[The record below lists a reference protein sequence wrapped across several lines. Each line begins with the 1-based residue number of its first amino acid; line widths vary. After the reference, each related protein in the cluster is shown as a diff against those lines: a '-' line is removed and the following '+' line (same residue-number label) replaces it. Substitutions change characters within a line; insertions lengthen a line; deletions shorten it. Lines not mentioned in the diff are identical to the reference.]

1 MTAQRPDRS
10 TPPSPPQSAEPASF
24 DPTAVT
30 RSEWA
35 ILAAGVLA
43 LLCSFFDYY
52 TFSYS
57 AAGYSASV
65 SVDAWHGLFGWLGA
79 LAAFG
84 GAAVVAAQLFG
95 KLPET
100 LPLPAPRLALS
111 GFGIGTL
118 CVLAA
123 FFAHPADGY
132 DGIGFHAGHGFGY
145 WLSLVSIMSGLVLCY
160 RRSAST
166 DRKSVV

>member
-1 MTAQRPDRS
+1 MSAQRPDQF
-10 TPPSPPQSAEPASF
+10 TPPSAPQPAGPASF
-24 DPTAVT
+24 DPAAVT

-57 AAGYSASV
+57 AAGYSVSASV
-65 SVDAWHGLFGWLGA
+65 GAWHGLFGWLGA

-84 GAAVVAAQLFG
+84 GAAVIAAQLSG
-95 KLPET
+95 RLPAT
-100 LPLPAPRLALS
+100 LPLPAARLALV
-111 GFGIGTL
+111 GFGIGTV

-123 FFAHPADGY
+123 FFVHPGDGY
-132 DGIGFHAGHGFGY
+132 YGVGFHAGHGFGY
-145 WLSLVSIMSGLVLCY
+145 WLSLVAIVSGLVLCY
-160 RRSAST
+160 RRSASN
-166 DRKSVV
+166 S

>member
-1 MTAQRPDRS
+1 MTAQRPDRF
-10 TPPSPPQSAEPASF
+10 TPPSAPQPAEPASF

-52 TFSYS
+52 T
-57 AAGYSASV
+57 SV
-65 SVDAWHGLFGWLGA
+65 SVSAWHGLFGWLGA

-95 KLPET
+95 KLPAT

-123 FFAHPADGY
+123 FFVHPGDGY
-132 DGIGFHAGHGFGY
+132 YGVGFHAGHGFGY
-145 WLSLVSIMSGLVLCY
+145 WLSLVAIVSGLVLCY

-166 DRKSVV
+166 G

>member
-10 TPPSPPQSAEPASF
+10 TPPSPPQSPEPASF

-57 AAGYSASV
+57 GAGYSASV
-65 SVDAWHGLFGWLGA
+65 SVGAWHGLFGWLGA

-95 KLPET
+95 KLPAT
-100 LPLPAPRLALS
+100 LPLPAPRLALV
-111 GFGIGTL
+111 GFGVGTL

-123 FFAHPADGY
+123 FFVHPGDGY
-132 DGIGFHAGHGFGY
+132 YGGGFHAGHGFGY

-166 DRKSVV
+166 G